1 MAFSLS
7 DWDGTGG
14 GKLPVKAELT
24 TSPGFSALD
33 APTTNVKSG
42 TRKSTIKTI
51 VRPTKARAMQKKDLT
66 AEEYFNPEKP
76 TYKSGNVL
84 FDFVSNNPWLIN
96 TPVVGDFIKSKAY
109 ELAKQSNAATRDIK
123 DINLALGAEPTQEQ
137 KKILDFYKANKYSSN
152 YTGVESDNLGNKGN
166 LDLLRQYLYQDQN
179 LTPAIYKPVS
189 DYYEFLP
196 SYSLKDK
203 LGSTKSDS
211 VLQSILNY
219 KPETEIVDSQVLN
232 KGFQLAANKK
242 RAIISKQR
250 SNDLESVIK
259 THKPVF
265 YSDDT
270 KSPDG
275 KDLPNLTASLFYD
288 NGPDLGHYKS
298 GFGWDNE
305 LNLPYAA
312 ISDAWDFYPKDY
324 GKQWVDRKDKEK
336 EDERNTQAYQQ
347 SYLMHKS
354 GKGFKVYDR
363 VYIDPKTK
371 KTISDKEIL
380 KRRSMLKSMRKTK

>member
-7 DWDGTGG
+7 DWDGSGGG

-24 TSPGFSALD
+24 TSPGISALD
-33 APTTNVKSG
+33 GPTTNVKSG
-42 TRKSTIKTI
+42 TQKSTVKTAANP
-51 VRPTKARAMQKKDLT
+51 VKVRAMRKKDLT
-66 AEEYFNPEKP
+66 AEEYFYPEKP
-76 TYKSGNVL
+76 TYKSGNFL
-84 FDFVSNNPWLIN
+84 FDFVSDNPWLIT

-109 ELAKQSNAATRDIK
+109 ELAKQSNSATRDIK
-123 DINLALGAEPTQEQ
+123 DINLVLGAEPTPEQ
-137 KKILDFYKANKYSSN
+137 KKILDFYKANKYYSN
-152 YTGVESDNLGNKGN
+152 YTGVESDNLGDKRN

-179 LTPAIYKPVS
+179 LTPAIYKPTS

-219 KPETEIVDSQVLN
+219 KPEFKDSQILN
-232 KGFQLAANKK
+232 KGLHLAASK
-242 RAIISKQR
+242 RRAKISKQQA
-250 SNDLESVIK
+250 NDLESVIK

-265 YSDDT
+265 YSDET
-270 KSPDG
+270 KFPDG
-275 KDLPNLTASLFYD
+275 TMLPNLTTSLFYD
-288 NGPDLGHYKS
+288 FGPDLGHYKT

-336 EDERNTQAYQQ
+336 KDERNTQSYQQ
-347 SYLMHKS
+347 SYLMHKA

-371 KTISDKEIL
+371 KTISDKEIIN
-380 KRRSMLKSMRKTK
+380 RRNMLKSMKKPK